1 VTRSRQELGRSGEN
15 RAAEVY
21 EKNGYRVIERNWRV
35 RAGEIDLVLERKKM
49 LVFCEVKT
57 RSSDRFGTAAEAVG
71 LKKQRQ
77 VRSVATAYLSQ
88 RSGRAPA
95 GIRFDVAAVTPD
107 GVEIIENAF

>member
-1 VTRSRQELGRSGEN
+1 VTRRRQDLGRSGES
-15 RAAEVY
+15 RAAAVY
-21 EKNGYRVIERNWRV
+21 QKNGYTVIERNWRI
-35 RAGEIDLVLERKKM
+35 RTGEIDLVLERDRV

-71 LKKQRQ
+71 PKKQLQ

-95 GIRFDVAAVTPD
+95 GIRFDVAAVTPEGID
-107 GVEIIENAF
+107 IIENAF